1 MADTTVPAAAPA
13 PAAPDVK
20 PVQTP
25 LTLIMTL
32 KSKQAFADLNATL
45 QKYNALPAS
54 QNPIMQAMDAV
65 GTVHFARF
73 VFLDNNTKLAVIT
86 TFDHDL
92 ETYLEDFC
100 AKIGPVFDILDQHM
114 VDGPPAPVQQHPQE
128 FLAYVQKHNVPTVG
142 FYSAY
147 PTKTVLDI
155 RNAD

>member
-1 MADTTVPAAAPA
+1 MADPTVAAPA
-13 PAAPDVK
+13 PTPDVK

-25 LTLIMTL
+25 LTLLMTL
-32 KSKQAFADLNATL
+32 KSKQAFEDLNATL
-45 QKYNALPAS
+45 QKFNALPAA

-92 ETYLEDFC
+92 ETYLEDFA
-100 AKIGPVFDILDQHM
+100 AKLGPIFDMLDQHM
-114 VDGPPAPVQQHPQE
+114 VDGPPAPVQQHPKE